1 MRRLATFVLAVTVGL
16 TGLTTAT
23 ASSGSAAGRSPGE
36 DPAARALNRLR
47 ADADGSLRLHR
58 DTDGVVDFVGTP
70 ADATVDNPAR
80 PDTSA
85 TRSSGDAAVSAA
97 RQDLTRYG
105 AALGITDPAGDLSAA
120 GQTRSGS
127 GGTVVRFDQHV
138 DGLPVI
144 GGQVVVSLDRTG
156 RLSSLQA
163 STSDAT
169 SADPARV
176 GRSAAAATARRVT
189 ARDHHLGAGTLR
201 ADGGDLWVFDPAA
214 LGAAAP
220 VGASTVRRFEVTHGA
235 DVRETV
241 LVDARS
247 GRVLLHFNDVQSV
260 GLDRRVCD
268 RNNKRHSDSPCTT
281 PVRTE
286 GGAPV
291 AVADAN
297 SAYDLSG
304 DVADFYRQIGGL
316 DLTELIGR
324 GASGSRTLAS
334 TVRYCEVSKQTR
346 CPKYDNAFWN
356 GSEMYYGDGY
366 AGADDV
372 VGHEMTHGV
381 ISRYS
386 DLFYFFQSG
395 AINES
400 LADVMGEILDHRR
413 AADAGSPEKA
423 WTMGE
428 DLPTG
433 ALRDLR
439 DPPRF
444 GQPGRMGSSLYDTDP
459 EVQDSGGVHT
469 NSGVGNKT
477 AYLISQGGTFNG
489 VRVTGID
496 AGDPRL
502 TKTATLYLD
511 VIKSLSSGSDYADL
525 GRVLSQSC
533 ADLAGAGTVGIDTAD
548 CAQVARAERATELSK
563 QPSGAAVP
571 AAAPAVGCPTGSR
584 LRVLFD
590 DETAAPSEEMARG
603 SLWTRAPNHSFRGW
617 DIATNATSGTGSW
630 FGKDPDPSAGEPSRS
645 TMSLAKAVTVR
656 RGVKTYLRFN
666 HWYAFDYGVSPR
678 AYYDGGL
685 VLVDDVNDSA
695 GARQTAG
702 LPWVNGP
709 KRTVIGSG
717 PRATGFGG
725 LSNGWTSS
733 RVDLSSYAG
742 KTIRPEFQLRGDSDF
757 WLQGWYLDDVEVYSC
772 DPVLP
777 SAARAVSVTGSVGGA
792 RVAWTAPSYAGTG
805 ISGYRVAASGQ
816 PLRTVP
822 AHDRSARYTGLA
834 PRTPYSFT
842 VRPLNA
848 AGDPGPATT
857 VRAAGTRS
865 WVDVARTG
873 SRATRVTGRLLT
885 AERTALPRRR
895 VAVQRQAAD
904 GTWST
909 LTRVTTSATG
919 RVGVTLAGR
928 SRSGYRLVFGGAVG
942 LVGCTSPPHRL

>member
-1 MRRLATFVLAVTVGL
+1 M
-16 TGLTTAT
+16 
-23 ASSGSAAGRSPGE
+23 
-36 DPAARALNRLR
+36 
-47 ADADGSLRLHR
+47 
-58 DTDGVVDFVGTP
+58 
-70 ADATVDNPAR
+70 
-80 PDTSA
+80 
-85 TRSSGDAAVSAA
+85 
-97 RQDLTRYG
+97 
-105 AALGITDPAGDLSAA
+105 
-120 GQTRSGS
+120 
-127 GGTVVRFDQHV
+127 VRFDQHV

-144 GGQVVVSLDRTG
+144 GGQVVVSLDHAG

-176 GRSAAAATARRVT
+176 GRSAAAAAARGVT
-189 ARDHHLGAGTLR
+189 AHAHHLDARTLR

-220 VGASTVRRFEVTHGA
+220 TGASTVRRFEVSHGA

-247 GRVLLHFNDVQSV
+247 GRVLLHFNDVQHV
-260 GLDRRVCD
+260 GLDRQVCD
-268 RNNKRHSDSPCTT
+268 RNNKRHVDSPCTA

-286 GGAPV
+286 GGAAV

-334 TVRYCEVSKQTR
+334 TVRYCEVSPWTR

-413 AADAGSPEKA
+413 AADAGSRETR
-423 WTMGE
+423 WTIGE

-439 DPPRF
+439 DPTRF

-496 AGDPRL
+496 AGDRRL

-533 ADLAGAGTVGIDTAD
+533 ADLAGAGTAGITTAD
-548 CAQVARAERATELSK
+548 CAQVARAERATQLSR
-563 QPSGAAVP
+563 QPTGAAVP
-571 AAAPAVGCPTGSR
+571 ADAPRVGCPTGSR
-584 LRVLFD
+584 LTVLFD
-590 DETAAPSEEMARG
+590 DETAAPGDEMSSG
-603 SLWTRAPNHSFRGW
+603 SLWTRAPNSSFFGW
-617 DIATNATSGTGSW
+617 DIAKNATSGTGSW

-645 TMSLAKAVTVR
+645 TMSLAHPVSVR

-666 HWYAFDYGVSPR
+666 HWYAFDSAPSPR
-678 AYYDGGL
+678 SYFDGGL
-685 VLVDDVNDSA
+685 VLVDDVKDSA
-695 GARQTAG
+695 GAQQAAG

-709 KRTVIGSG
+709 KRAVIGSG
-717 PRATGFGG
+717 AKATGFGG
-725 LSNGWTSS
+725 LSNGWTSAAS
-733 RVDLSSYAG
+733 TCRRTPGGRSG
-742 KTIRPEFQLRGDSDF
+742 QFQLRGNSEG
-757 WLQGWYLDDVEVYSC
+757 WIQGWYLDDVTVYSC

-777 SAARAVSVTGSVGGA
+777 SAARGVSVTGSVGGA
-792 RVAWTAPSYAGTG
+792 RVAWSAPSYAGVSG
-805 ISGYRVAASGQ
+805 VSGYRVAATGL
-816 PLRTVP
+816 PTRTVP
-822 AHDRSARYTGLA
+822 AGDRSARYTGLA
-834 PRTPYSFT
+834 PDTSYSFT
-842 VRPLNA
+842 VRPLDA
-848 AGDPGPATT
+848 AGDGGPATT
-857 VRAAGTRS
+857 VRATGTRT
-865 WVDVARTG
+865 WLDVAPAG
-873 SRATRVTGRLLT
+873 SGTTAVSGRLLD
-885 AERTALPRRR
+885 ARGTALPRRR
-895 VAVQRQAAD
+895 VSVQRQATD
-904 GTWST
+904 GTWGT
-909 LTRVTTSATG
+909 LSRVTTSSTG
-919 RVGVTLAGR
+919 RLRVTVAGR
-928 SRSGYRLVFGGAVG
+928 SRSPYRLVFGGGVG
-942 LVGCTSPPHRL
+942 FIGCTSAPHRL

>member
-1 MRRLATFVLAVTVGL
+1 M
-16 TGLTTAT
+16 
-23 ASSGSAAGRSPGE
+23 
-36 DPAARALNRLR
+36 
-47 ADADGSLRLHR
+47 
-58 DTDGVVDFVGTP
+58 
-70 ADATVDNPAR
+70 
-80 PDTSA
+80 
-85 TRSSGDAAVSAA
+85 
-97 RQDLTRYG
+97 
-105 AALGITDPAGDLSAA
+105 
-120 GQTRSGS
+120 
-127 GGTVVRFDQHV
+127 VRFDQHV

-144 GGQVVVSLDRTG
+144 GGQVVVSLDRAG

-176 GRSAAAATARRVT
+176 GRSAAAAAARGVT
-189 ARDHHLGAGTLR
+189 ARAHHLDAGTLR
-201 ADGGDLWVFDPAA
+201 ANGGDLWVFDPAA

-220 VGASTVRRFEVTHGA
+220 AGASTVRRFEVTHGA

-260 GLDRRVCD
+260 GLDRQVCD
-268 RNNKRHSDSPCTT
+268 RRNRRLAESPCAT

-286 GGAPV
+286 GGPAT
-291 AVADAN
+291 AVADVN

-304 DVADFYRQIGGL
+304 AVADFYRQIGGL

-324 GASGSRTLAS
+324 GASGSRTLDS
-334 TVRYCEVSKQTR
+334 TVRYCEVSTQER
-346 CPKYDNAFWN
+346 CPYDNAFWN

-413 AADAGSPEKA
+413 AADAGSPA
-423 WTMGE
+423 TDWTIGE

-459 EVQDSGGVHT
+459 DVQDSGGVHT

-477 AYLISQGGTFNG
+477 AYLVSQGGTFNG

-533 ADLAGAGTVGIDTAD
+533 ADLAGAGTAGIDTAD
-548 CAQVARAERATELSK
+548 CAQVARAERATQLST
-563 QPSGAAVP
+563 QPTGAAVP
-571 AAAPAVGCPTGSR
+571 ADAPRVGCPTGSR
-584 LRVLFD
+584 LTVLFD
-590 DETAAPSEEMARG
+590 DETAAPRDEMSSGR
-603 SLWTRAPNHSFRGW
+603 LWTRAPNSSFFGW

-645 TMSLAKAVTVR
+645 TMSLAHAISVR

-666 HWYAFDYGVSPR
+666 HWYAFDYEALAAR
-678 AYYDGGL
+678 L
-685 VLVDDVNDSA
+685 LRRRA
-695 GARQTAG
+695 GAGRRREGLRRRPADRGPALGQRAEAGRGRLRDQGHRLRRPQQRLDLEPRRPVVVRRQDDPAG
-702 LPWVNGP
+702 VP
-709 KRTVIGSG
+709 
-717 PRATGFGG
+717 
-725 LSNGWTSS
+725 
-733 RVDLSSYAG
+733 
-742 KTIRPEFQLRGDSDF
+742 
-757 WLQGWYLDDVEVYSC
+757 
-772 DPVLP
+772 
-777 SAARAVSVTGSVGGA
+777 AARGQ
-792 RVAWTAPSYAGTG
+792 RVLDSRAGT
-805 ISGYRVAASGQ
+805 STTSPSTAATRCCPAPPAAS
-816 PLRTVP
+816 R
-822 AHDRSARYTGLA
+822 
-834 PRTPYSFT
+834 
-842 VRPLNA
+842 
-848 AGDPGPATT
+848 
-857 VRAAGTRS
+857 
-865 WVDVARTG
+865 
-873 SRATRVTGRLLT
+873 
-885 AERTALPRRR
+885 
-895 VAVQRQAAD
+895 
-904 GTWST
+904 
-909 LTRVTTSATG
+909 
-919 RVGVTLAGR
+919 
-928 SRSGYRLVFGGAVG
+928 
-942 LVGCTSPPHRL
+942 